1 MGTLQDGNTT
11 MMTRKTLILILAAV
25 VALAAA
31 RPDVKDLVKD
41 LNELEHDVALITKEI
56 MLEEETDC
64 TRGTRGSD
72 HQTGRCVVEGQWGTA
87 ERKWKK
93 WDCTYQGSCRER
105 WRCCVKEDNLY
116 STHHDYKPLSSERSG
131 KVKKMID
138 HWEEKGTKKKNGKS
152 HRSSFQDL
160 TPSETGIYGGNR
172 DAYKAHL
179 KRMEKGRR
187 SR

>member
-64 TRGTRGSD
+64 TRGTHGSD
-72 HQTGRCVVEGQWGTA
+72 RQTGRCVVDNRYGTGQ
-87 ERKWKK
+87 RKWSEDKG
-93 WDCTYQGSCRER
+93 WNCDEQGSCNDR
-105 WRCCVKEDNLY
+105 WKCCVRDSNIYKDHN
-116 STHHDYKPLSSERSG
+116 SDYRGRRGQVQEA
-131 KVKKMID
+131 INE
-138 HWEEKGTKKKNGKS
+138 WEGRGQRKRDRKRDRPSYEG
-152 HRSSFQDL
+152 L
-160 TPSETGIYGGNR
+160 EASETGQYGNNK
-172 DAYKAHL
+172 DAYNAH
-179 KRMEKGRR
+179 KTRIRGARR
-187 SR
+187 R